1 MVLADGLTPSK
12 RYYQKHKAARQQY
25 GRDYY
30 AKNRA
35 AMLAAAAAKRD
46 AKIEASATLF
56 PLLPMSRAIIQT
68 DVTISFD

>member
-46 AKIEASATLF
+46 AKIDSATLF